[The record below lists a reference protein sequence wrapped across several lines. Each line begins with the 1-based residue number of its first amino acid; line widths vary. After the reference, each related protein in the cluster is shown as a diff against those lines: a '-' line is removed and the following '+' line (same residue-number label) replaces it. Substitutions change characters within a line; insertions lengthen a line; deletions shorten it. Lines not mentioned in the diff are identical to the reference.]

1 MKELLTYLAKSLV
14 RFPDEVVV
22 TEKVLEDN
30 TLEYTLKVNP
40 EDMGR
45 VIGKNGKTA
54 QALIMLVSARGSL
67 EKKRTRVEIEQE
79 S

>member
-1 MKELLTYLAKSLV
+1 MKDLLLYLAKSLV
-14 RFPDEVVV
+14 RHPNEVEVK
-22 TEKVLEDN
+22 EKVLEDE
-30 TLEYTLKVNP
+30 TIEYTLKVNP

-54 QALIMLVSARGSL
+54 HALRLLVAAKAAQSN
-67 EKKRTRVEIEQE
+67 KRTRVEIEQE

>member
-54 QALIMLVSARGSL
+54 QALRMLVSARGSL